1 MELYNNSI
9 SGVRGLKPLELK
21 PLELKPPELKPQ
33 PPQAHARSL
42 DQPLTSSFCNS
53 WSPLPSC
60 ARLAGNRRTH
70 AFRLISI
77 SLCARAR
84 MDPQKPPP
92 RTALL
97 ALKRRMDHLMRGR
110 VEDSYWL
117 LLGRSWSFLGA
128 LGRSCGALGRSWVG
142 LGRSWAALG
151 RSWGGLGRFGGA
163 LGTLL
168 GAQKQIKNDPKS
180 TPE

>member
-1 MELYNNSI
+1 M
-9 SGVRGLKPLELK
+9 
-21 PLELKPPELKPQ
+21 
-33 PPQAHARSL
+33 
-42 DQPLTSSFCNS
+42 
-53 WSPLPSC
+53 
-60 ARLAGNRRTH
+60 
-70 AFRLISI
+70 
-77 SLCARAR
+77 RAYVR

-142 LGRSWAALG
+142 LGCWAGLGRSWGALG
-151 RSWGGLGRFGGA
+151 RSWGALGRSWRD
-163 LGTLL
+163 L
-168 GAQKQIKNDPKS
+168 GAPKS
-180 TPE
+180 IFQRSWLQTSNFQKTLKNNRKNNDF

>member
-1 MELYNNSI
+1 M
-9 SGVRGLKPLELK
+9 
-21 PLELKPPELKPQ
+21 ELKPPELKPQ

-42 DQPLTSSFCNS
+42 DQPLTGSFCNS

-70 AFRLISI
+70 AFRPISI
-77 SLCARAR
+77 SQMCARVR

-97 ALKRRMDHLMRGR
+97 AIKRRMDHLMRGR

-142 LGRSWAALG
+142 LGCSWAGLG
-151 RSWGGLGRFGGA
+151 RSWGALGSLWATLGCSWAGLGSLLAA
-163 LGTLL
+163 LVSLWAL
-168 GAQKQIKNDPKS
+168 WRRS
-180 TPE
+180 